1 MAIEISD
8 TTSMQ
13 AGKSMRPSFLSGFV
27 RSATRCTSHF
37 VSETTLAK
45 PIAEQMAMM
54 RVAFVI
60 DLSNCLKAIIG
71 SSESSAIKIPAES
84 RTRRVSQRL
93 ISAAIAPIVTTS
105 ATPMDHVIL
114 RYSFGW
120 EETTVGRA
128 LFRFFFQGR
137 KAEDSSEI

>member
-1 MAIEISD
+1 M
-8 TTSMQ
+8 
-13 AGKSMRPSFLSGFV
+13 

-114 RYSFGW
+114 RYTFGW

-128 LFRFFFQGR
+128 LFRFFSRAAKRRILAKSNDNCAKVFFLR
-137 KAEDSSEI
+137 KQIFYLLFENS